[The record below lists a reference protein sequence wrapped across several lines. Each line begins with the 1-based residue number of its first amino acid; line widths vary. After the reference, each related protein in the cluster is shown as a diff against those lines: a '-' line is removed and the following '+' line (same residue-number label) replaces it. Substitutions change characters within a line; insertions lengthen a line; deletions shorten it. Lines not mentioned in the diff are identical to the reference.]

1 MFATIIDYV
10 VSVVTQTINLLGVPV
25 VINELA
31 ELYTE
36 HKYSFKWLHRHRWSV
51 VIAVVMVAHF
61 LAYRERTIELEGVR
75 TASAQTSRP
84 ALRPQFPQFP
94 IGDSGPFSV
103 EINPGEWH
111 LVPGPQGVVF
121 D

>member
-36 HKYSFKWLHRHRWSV
+36 HKYSFKWLHRHPLVGRNRCG
-51 VIAVVMVAHF
+51 
-61 LAYRERTIELEGVR
+61 YGG
-75 TASAQTSRP
+75 
-84 ALRPQFPQFP
+84 AL
-94 IGDSGPFSV
+94 SS
-103 EINPGEWH
+103 
-111 LVPGPQGVVF
+111 LS
-121 D
+121 

>member
-36 HKYSFKWLHRHRWSV
+36 HKYSFKKIEKILDQKV
-51 VIAVVMVAHF
+51 DAV
-61 LAYRERTIELEGVR
+61 LAARAAR
-75 TASAQTSRP
+75 
-84 ALRPQFPQFP
+84 
-94 IGDSGPFSV
+94 SG
-103 EINPGEWH
+103 
-111 LVPGPQGVVF
+111 L
-121 D
+121 